1 MFTWSRGS
9 SRHPGTVTTM
19 RGFVHCVGWF
29 ALVST
34 TKAQSDPNKP
44 FEGWFNVTEFPAE
57 QKENVTAL
65 LNQAAALSAGG
76 NIYPFFESSCIQQQ
90 VYPSTFSMSAGYV
103 APFAAFDNLYYVGQG
118 AVAAWAYNT
127 TEGVVLIDALDNAA
141 EAEGVIVPGLEAV
154 GLSGSDIKHVIITH
168 EHFDHYGG
176 AKYLQDTF
184 GARIY
189 GSEPFWAAMT
199 ALSPNETIAPP
210 ARNETLTDG
219 QDLVVGG
226 VTFHIILT
234 PGHTLGTLS
243 LTFPVIDSAAG
254 EEHVVGFMGGT
265 GDPSDTAMRDMK
277 VSSITK
283 YVDIARERGVDTLL
297 SNHNVADHALYKADL
312 LEHRGTTV
320 ETQEPAPNPFVIGT
334 EAYVNYLKTNALCTQ
349 VLSAREGKDM
359 ASGVQGAEALRRRS
373 LSLSTPERCNH

>member
-1 MFTWSRGS
+1 MTS
-9 SRHPGTVTTM
+9 
-19 RGFVHCVGWF
+19 RGFVQCLGWF
-29 ALVST
+29 ALLSVS
-34 TKAQSDPNKP
+34 KAQSDPNIP
-44 FEGWFNVTEFPAE
+44 FAGWANVTEFPAE
-57 QKENVTAL
+57 QKDNVTAL
-65 LNQAAALSAGG
+65 LNEAASLSAGG

-90 VYPSTFSMSAGYV
+90 VYPNTFSIAMTVGFV
-103 APFAAFDNLYYVGQG
+103 EPFAAFDNLYYVGQG

-127 TEGVVLIDALDNAA
+127 SEGVVLIDALDNAA

-189 GSEPFWAAMT
+189 GSEPFWDAME
-199 ALSPNETIAPP
+199 ALSPNETVTPP

-226 VTFHIILT
+226 VTFHTILT

-243 LTFPVIDSAAG
+243 LIFPVTDRD
-254 EEHVVGFMGGT
+254 EKHVVGFMGGT
-265 GDPSDTAMRDMK
+265 GDPSDTAMREMK
-277 VSSITK
+277 VASIAK
-283 YVDIARERGVDTLL
+283 YVEVASERGVDTLL
-297 SNHNVADHALYKADL
+297 SNHNIADHALYKADML
-312 LEHRGTTV
+312 DHRDT
-320 ETQEPAPNPFVIGT
+320 APNPYVIGT
-334 EAYVNYLKTNALCTQ
+334 DAYVNYLKTNALCTQ

-359 ASGVQGAEALRRRS
+359 ASGVQGEAALRRRS
-373 LSLSTPERCNH
+373 LSLSTQQRCNH